1 MTNEVYENIEDLIS
15 NPENPTPLLK
25 LGRINQQPYFELY
38 LKLER
43 YNPLGS
49 IKDRIAIEMLRGA
62 QVNEGQKI
70 IEASSGNTGIALVAF
85 GNLLGIPVEIAV
97 PEAIPEEK
105 KLLLELMGVQ
115 ELWEASDDL
124 CPAYPGEGARGL
136 VKGIVSSPAYEG
148 RYVNLNQYKNKLN
161 VKAHYENT
169 GPEIWLQTQGEITS
183 FFGGF
188 GTGGTLTGVGKYLKE
203 QNPSV
208 EIIGVEPED
217 QQHNLPGMKKISDLD
232 PDLVPDIMDIS
243 LIDKVVPVSDED
255 AYQTAIR
262 VARTEGALVGPTTGA
277 ILYAALESDIEGV
290 AVVISPDDALKYVS
304 FYKKYLEG

>member
-243 LIDKVVPVSDED
+243 LIDKVLL
-255 AYQTAIR
+255 Q
-262 VARTEGALVGPTTGA
+262 
-277 ILYAALESDIEGV
+277 
-290 AVVISPDDALKYVS
+290 
-304 FYKKYLEG
+304 